1 MKLHLL
7 SKAKAACLAF
17 VAAAALIITPPA
29 AKAVTISVDPV
40 AQTIGVGGTAVVN
53 LTIAGL
59 GTLAAPSLGG
69 WWLQLTYDPAIV
81 GITLGDVAFG
91 PHLGISDTFGS
102 SAGGGVVEL
111 YELSFEDTATLN
123 SLQPDSFTLATLSFT
138 GLTVGTSALTLELLD
153 LTNAEGAS
161 FAGTPANGSITVQAA
176 SVPEGSAVLP
186 AAIVWVALM
195 CIGIRLQRSR
205 RQPVPVRV

>member
-81 GITLGDVAFG
+81 GVTFGDVAFG
-91 PHLGISDTFGS
+91 TDLPLSNTDVVI
-102 SAGGGVVEL
+102 GGTVVEL
-111 YELSFEDTATLN
+111 FELSFEDTAVLN